1 MTALA
6 HSRSGSGAPL
16 VLLHALGLSRASWAP
31 VVPALSEH
39 FDVLA
44 VDLPG
49 LGDSPPLAGEPSPKA
64 LAAAVATFLDE
75 QGLDEQGLAVP
86 HVVGNSLGG
95 WVAMELAALRPLASV
110 TLLSPAGMW
119 PGNTPL
125 YCRVSLRV
133 TRWLSV
139 HAGGLVSRALAT
151 RIGRVAVLGQTHG
164 RPGRMSPEQANTA
177 LHDMAAAP
185 GFDAA
190 FAATLPRHYAASAP
204 FSAPVTVA
212 FGDRDRLLLRRSW
225 RRLDELPPDRIVAS
239 LPGCGH
245 IPMTDDPAAVAA
257 LVLAA
262 TGRRRMGSEHPSRG
276 GPPWP
281 TCTPTS
287 RA

>member
-31 VVPALSEH
+31 VVPALAEH
-39 FDVLA
+39 FDVIA

-49 LGDSPPLAGEPSPKA
+49 LGDSPQLAGEPSPKA
-64 LAAAVATFLDE
+64 LAAAVAAF
-75 QGLDEQGLAVP
+75 LDEQGLAVP

-125 YCRVSLRV
+125 YCRVSLRA

-151 RIGRVAVLGQTHG
+151 RIGRIAVLGQTHG

-177 LHDMAAAP
+177 LHAMASAP
-185 GFDAA
+185 GFDAV
-190 FAATLPRHYAASAP
+190 FAATVHRRYEGGAP

-212 FGDRDRLLLRRSW
+212 FGDRDRLLLRRRW
-225 RRLDELPPDRIVAS
+225 RRVDELPPDRHVAS

-262 TGRRRMGSEHPSRG
+262 TGRRRMGTEHPSRG